1 MYLSYSLKYTHEK
14 IPYSPSFNEN
24 SFFLNIF
31 INMIDLSD
39 LLDSVLFM
47 IFHCDN
53 EGVLFCRADDVVA
66 YYKRNILRMRE

>member
-1 MYLSYSLKYTHEK
+1 
-14 IPYSPSFNEN
+14 
-24 SFFLNIF
+24 
-31 INMIDLSD
+31 MIDPSD
-39 LLDSVLFM
+39 LLDSVLFV